1 MQLNRSPK
9 EILNPL
15 FFRHLEISLQLI
27 THMVRR
33 LRLRQT
39 RIKGCATAPHLALLS
54 KISIPSSETVTPKT
68 LTSDMTPRKRGEE
81 EEEESGVMGNRG
93 EEEEGE
99 GAEEI
104 GRTDARSV
112 ALESK
117 E

>member
-1 MQLNRSPK
+1 MQLNQNPK
-9 EILNPL
+9 EILDL
-15 FFRHLEISLQLI
+15 IFFRHLETFSQLI
-27 THMVRR
+27 IHMGRQP
-33 LRLRQT
+33 RLRQT

-54 KISIPSSETVTPKT
+54 KISIPSSETVTPKI

-81 EEEESGVMGNRG
+81 EEEESGVMGSRG

-104 GRTDARSV
+104 GRTDARSG